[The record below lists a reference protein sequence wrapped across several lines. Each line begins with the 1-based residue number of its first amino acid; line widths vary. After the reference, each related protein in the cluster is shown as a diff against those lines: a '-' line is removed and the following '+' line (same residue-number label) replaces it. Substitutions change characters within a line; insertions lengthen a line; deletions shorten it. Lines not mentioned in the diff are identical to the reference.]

1 MRKNWKFDRFRAIIN
16 ILRLEAEGRTVRYAE
31 NSNIKIESEKTY
43 KTMYIYADERQN
55 SAYVYIVLSYY

>member
-1 MRKNWKFDRFRAIIN
+1 M
-16 ILRLEAEGRTVRYAE
+16 RYAE